1 MGFNKR
7 YLNKEKVMDTK
18 ESDLPRLFNV
28 DALIMDIWSR
38 KFLELYN
45 EGHSKNQ
52 IIQLIKDEA
61 TRI

>member
-38 KFLELYN
+38 KFRTL
-45 EGHSKNQ
+45 Q
-52 IIQLIKDEA
+52 
-61 TRI
+61 

>member
-52 IIQLIKDEA
+52 IIQLIKDES